1 MPKSIEIFKSGNHTA
16 MSGESIPFS
25 ESDLQAMV
33 DAYDPALHEAP
44 IVIGHPKTDDPAY
57 GWVKSLKFSDGLVT
71 AIPDQ
76 VDAEFA
82 ELNKRGMFKK
92 VSASLYTPS
101 APNNPVPGVY
111 YLRHVGFLGAQP
123 PAIKGLKSASF
134 SENEE
139 GVIEF
144 ADWDLM
150 ATASL
155 FRKIRDFFIEKFGAE
170 AADKVLP
177 NYEIES
183 LQINAAQDRES
194 NALYSESITPQDHL
208 NQGDE
213 MSTEDKA
220 RLEALEA
227 ENKALKQAQA
237 DFSEKEKAQKIA
249 STHRDNE
256 AFAEKLIAEG
266 RLLPANKDSTV
277 ALLDSTAAIEAPVEF
292 GEGDAKK
299 SLHPHAL
306 LKAQLEA
313 NQKVV
318 EFGEMGKGDV
328 EHSTVNFSAPS
339 GFAVDVES
347 LEHHN
352 KILAYAEKH
361 GVEYEVAL
369 TKVSKD

>member
-1 MPKSIEIFKSGNHTA
+1 
-16 MSGESIPFS
+16 
-25 ESDLQAMV
+25 
-33 DAYDPALHEAP
+33 
-44 IVIGHPKTDDPAY
+44 
-57 GWVKSLKFSDGLVT
+57 
-71 AIPDQ
+71 
-76 VDAEFA
+76 
-82 ELNKRGMFKK
+82 
-92 VSASLYTPS
+92 
-101 APNNPVPGVY
+101 
-111 YLRHVGFLGAQP
+111 
-123 PAIKGLKSASF
+123 
-134 SENEE
+134 
-139 GVIEF
+139 
-144 ADWDLM
+144 
-150 ATASL
+150 
-155 FRKIRDFFIEKFGAE
+155 
-170 AADKVLP
+170 
-177 NYEIES
+177 
-183 LQINAAQDRES
+183 
-194 NALYSESITPQDHL
+194 
-208 NQGDE
+208 

>member
-1 MPKSIEIFKSGNHTA
+1 MPKPIEIFKSGNHTA

-82 ELNKRGMFKK
+82 ELNKQGKFKK

-123 PAIKGLKSASF
+123 PAIKGLKTASF

-155 FRKIRDFFIEKFGAE
+155 FRKIREFIITKFGAE
-170 AADKVLP
+170 EADKVLP

-194 NALYSESITPQDHL
+194 NALYSESTTPQDNL

-249 STHRDNE
+249 LTHRDNE

-266 RLLPANKDSTV
+266 KLLPANKDSTV

-318 EFGEMGKGDV
+318 EFGEVGKGDV
-328 EHSTVNFSAPS
+328 EHSTVNFSAPA

-347 LEHHN
+347 LEYHN

-361 GVEYEVAL
+361 GVAYEVAL
-369 TKVSKD
+369 AKVSRD